1 MFITIVTNI
10 TPVHTAI
17 QHTVEFLFNIFP
29 HKTFSS
35 NYHKLVTA
43 VLKFIHLRFPN
54 IKHWHVLVPEETL
67 TVGSSFFRICYTRVV
82 HTMFCWSQGY
92 TPHPSSGHNTSGSQS
107 MDSGQIGGSMGRGG
121 TLGRGS
127 IASVGKPSSSTL
139 ASLAGLLSSGDSGT
153 KAESSFS
160 QAVSKREDRETDTTE
175 NSLAVDKEP
184 VFQRVRVSL

>member
-1 MFITIVTNI
+1 MFIPNVTNI
-10 TPVHTAI
+10 SPVHTAM
-17 QHTVEFLFNIFP
+17 QHTVEFLFDIFP

-35 NYHKLVTA
+35 DYGKFVTA
-43 VLKFIHLRFPN
+43 VLKVIHSSLSHF
-54 IKHWHVLVPEETL
+54 KHSHMLLPEETL
-67 TVGSSFFRICYTRVV
+67 TVASSFFRSCYTTVV
-82 HTMFCWSQGY
+82 HTVFCWSQGY
-92 TPHPSSGHNTSGSQS
+92 TTHPSSGHNTSGSQS

-139 ASLAGLLSSGDSGT
+139 VSLAGLLSSGDSGT

-160 QAVSKREDRETDTTE
+160 QAVSKREDRETDATE
-175 NSLAVDKEP
+175 NSLAIDKEP